1 MQQSQPNGTALP
13 PGTLATQRSRNNEQ
27 TVNHYQQQQN
37 RPPRH
42 QSLDLVR
49 FNNSNTMMPQQQNN
63 YNFSGSGGSLMQQP
77 PMNMDMLMN
86 SFNPYPDLVNFQANN
101 KNNNGGDGSGGH
113 QSRRNANNR
122 FVFLRINL
130 KFKAKWFK
138 RFKIDMLCFLVEV
151 SFTIT
156 RTKKS
161 RQCFMKFFLTR
172 SKLI

>member
-138 RFKIDMLCFLVEV
+138 RLF
-151 SFTIT
+151 
-156 RTKKS
+156 RTKYKNQCRSICFVFSSKFLLLLPVQKS
-161 RQCFMKFFLTR
+161 HANVL
-172 SKLI
+172 